1 MQTPKIKSKVFKSMI
16 NTILEWKEQG
26 YTMDQ
31 IVNKLAENGLTIK
44 PSTYKTYLNRFAKS
58 SNPSNKTDNTKPNVL
73 NSQSNTVT
81 PEKQELRKTTS
92 QNHLVGTPEHKA
104 EVLAESQDF
113 LKNYQAPKTGLRG
126 K

>member
-1 MQTPKIKSKVFKSMI
+1 MQTPKIKSKIFKSML

-26 YTMDQ
+26 YTIDQ
-31 IVNKLAENGLTIK
+31 IVSKLAENGLIIK
-44 PSTYKTYLNRFAKS
+44 PSTYKTYLNRFNKS
-58 SNPSNKTDNTKPNVL
+58 SNKTDNTKPNVL
-73 NSQSNTVT
+73 NSQPNIVT
-81 PEKQELRKTTS
+81 PEKKELRKSTS